1 MNSDLQRQLLA
12 GGTRW
17 TRSRRSHGYGA
28 ERGSTHCHWRGWVW
42 SGEWDAET
50 ALGSQWYNGTLTV

>member
-1 MNSDLQRQLLA
+1 MVTFTKESWLWRRA
-12 GGTRW
+12 GQYSLPLEGV
-17 TRSRRSHGYGA
+17 
-28 ERGSTHCHWRGWVW
+28 VW